1 MRKTEVQRKYK
12 YFQIK
17 REQGDIEKAAC
28 SVCSNICIQAR
39 MLHTLKAGQRPVRLK
54 NCQLS

>member
-1 MRKTEVQRKYK
+1 MRKTEVLRKYK

-28 SVCSNICIQAR
+28 SVCSNIWLYAYKQECCIQ
-39 MLHTLKAGQRPVRLK
+39 LKQDRD
-54 NCQLS
+54 Q